1 MKNGFES
8 LKNFF
13 TSLSE
18 EQPDVRFFGLR
29 LVKFISVIF
38 VGVFLFTLVVTL
50 FDTSALNWRL
60 DVEGLKFF
68 FLDAMKVPGSILAFY
83 LAVLGLIGANHRSE
97 QTKKQISAT
106 EVQNRFSNY
115 FKHLEEFKKHVD
127 GLEHRNQIDKTKIRM
142 IHDNLFSSAY
152 ESGDYKVK
160 SQVLEITY
168 YYLTRADD
176 YMKRITVKD
185 GNTENYFVSLPEE
198 LRNMFSAQR
207 MFGMKDV
214 IRHDIAKGS
223 SLNQDLRIEMNK
235 EFILDLVEFTK
246 ILRSIIAFSNS
257 AAWDSRLESLAK
269 STRLNYEVAERKIAR
284 QLELKACQKD
294 IADMLRDAGVE

>member
-8 LKNFF
+8 LKSYF

-29 LVKFISVIF
+29 LVKFVSVIF

-60 DVEGLKFF
+60 DIEGLKFF

-106 EVQNRFSNY
+106 GVQNRFSNY
-115 FKHLEEFKKHVD
+115 FKHLEEFKKHVE
-127 GLEHRNQIDKTKIRM
+127 GLEDRKQINMTNIRM
-142 IHDNLFSSAY
+142 VHDTLFTKAY
-152 ESGDYKVK
+152 EDGDYKVK
-160 SQVLEITY
+160 SDVLDIIY
-168 YYLTRADD
+168 FYLTSADD
-176 YMKRITVKD
+176 YIKRITVKD

-198 LRNMFSAQR
+198 LSNMFSAQS

-214 IRHDIAKGS
+214 IRHDIAKGT
-223 SLNQDLRIEMNK
+223 SLNQDLRIEMHK

-257 AAWDSRLESLAK
+257 AAWDSRLESLAN
-269 STRLNYEVAERKIAR
+269 SIRRNYEVAELQISKQSR
-284 QLELKACQKD
+284 LESRLKGLVDEFGD
-294 IADMLRDAGVE
+294 IK